1 MNLLKV
7 LFAITSGLT
16 TLLVK
21 HLAIVAKKVKI
32 PKLINTISCITF
44 HKSDFSQKKLRNQRY
59 SPALLIFVVKYIIVE
74 SDGPPVEIKKI

>member
-16 TLLVK
+16 TLFVK

-44 HKSDFSQKKLRNQRY
+44 HTADLSQKE
-59 SPALLIFVVKYIIVE
+59 FII
-74 SDGPPVEIKKI
+74 

>member
-44 HKSDFSQKKLRNQRY
+44 HKSDFSQKKLRNQ
-59 SPALLIFVVKYIIVE
+59 SALLIFVVKYIIVE
-74 SDGPPVEIKKI
+74 SEGPPVEIVKI

>member
-59 SPALLIFVVKYIIVE
+59 SALLIFVVKYIIVE
-74 SDGPPVEIKKI
+74 SDGPPVEIIKI